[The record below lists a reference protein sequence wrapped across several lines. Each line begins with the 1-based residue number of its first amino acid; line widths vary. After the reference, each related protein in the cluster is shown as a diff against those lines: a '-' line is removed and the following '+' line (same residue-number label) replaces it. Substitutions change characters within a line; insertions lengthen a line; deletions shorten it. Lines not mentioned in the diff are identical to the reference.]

1 MKVRLFIAV
10 SVFLSSFSVANAE
23 QGNRIQLASY
33 SFGKASV
40 VKGGARVVIGEDI
53 LKLAD
58 YDEEMVILDVRNN
71 ASRKKGNITWSE
83 AFSGNKSAYEKL
95 SNSIEDKSTT
105 IVVYGDNNSDIAA
118 NSAKKLKTQGYT
130 NVYWF
135 KGGYPE
141 WKTKKLKIDL

>member
-40 VKGGARVVIGEDI
+40 VKGGARVVIGEDV

-58 YDEEMVILDVRNN
+58 YDEEMVILDVRDN

-83 AFSGNKSAYEKL
+83 SFSAKKSSFQK
-95 SNSIEDKSTT
+95 ITKQITDKATT
-105 IVVYGDNNSDIAA
+105 IVIYGDKNSVAA
-118 NSAKKLKTQGYT
+118 AKSAQKLMAEGYK

-135 KGGYPE
+135 KGGWPE
-141 WKTKKLKIDL
+141 WKTKKLKIDM